1 MGNDW
6 VTSIDNT
13 GVIAAFVEH
22 THVNTQV
29 VCQIYGA
36 GHSALVRA
44 DNHQVV
50 LVDL

>member
-1 MGNDW
+1 MGNDR
-6 VTSIDNT
+6 VASVND
-13 GVIAAFVEH
+13 GRVVAAFVEH